1 MRAPRPVP
9 ADASPKFGVM
19 HVKARLTGHFTVLGN
34 QLTQHRELSLLAI
47 GLSAHIQSLPPGA
60 RIGIKFLA
68 QRFPDS
74 EARIAAALRELEVHG
89 FLRRVRERLA
99 DGRVV
104 TLTYSYNQPHTGAPP
119 RPVRVTPSAPA
130 PTPVPAPASEPT
142 PVPPV
147 PPASLVPPV
156 PPASLV
162 SSVPSVPSA
171 PPVAPVAKAPTAPP
185 SPRPSLPSPTA
196 PPPQPRIPLPSLL
209 HAATELLA
217 GLHHHTPRITL
228 TAQDVDRL
236 APAVAA
242 WFERGATPADLRR
255 ALTDDLPDPLRHPAK
270 LLRYRLTA
278 LLPPPPPAAAP
289 RVVPLR
295 NCDRCDRAFRSPAP
309 GHYCRDCTA
318 DDATP
323 PADGQNRMRPLPGRA
338 GINHY
343 ERSFPR

>member
-1 MRAPRPVP
+1 MDTQQVSAPVRAPRPVP

-19 HVKARLTGHFTVLGN
+19 HVKARLTSHFTVLGN

-74 EARIAAALRELEVHG
+74 EARIAAALRELEAHG
-89 FLRRVRERLA
+89 FLRRVRERLD

-104 TLTYSYNQPHTGAPP
+104 TRTYSYNQPHTDAPP
-119 RPVRVTPSAPA
+119 RPVRAAPSAPA
-130 PTPVPAPASEPT
+130 PTPVPAPASEHT

-147 PPASLVPPV
+147 PPAPL
-156 PPASLV
+156 
-162 SSVPSVPSA
+162 VPSVPPVA
-171 PPVAPVAKAPTAPP
+171 PVAPVAKAPTAPP
-185 SPRPSLPSPTA
+185 SPTA
-196 PPPQPRIPLPSLL
+196 PLPQPRTPLPSLPSLL

-278 LLPPPPPAAAP
+278 LLPPPPPAAASH
-289 RVVPLR
+289 VVPLR

-318 DDATP
+318 AES
-323 PADGQNRMRPLPGRA
+323 PLLP
-338 GINHY
+338 
-343 ERSFPR
+343 E

>member
-1 MRAPRPVP
+1 M
-9 ADASPKFGVM
+9 AD
-19 HVKARLTGHFTVLGN
+19 
-34 QLTQHRELSLLAI
+34 
-47 GLSAHIQSLPPGA
+47 
-60 RIGIKFLA
+60 
-68 QRFPDS
+68 
-74 EARIAAALRELEVHG
+74 LREDPYPDVYIGGG
-89 FLRRVRERLA
+89 FS
-99 DGRVV
+99 D
-104 TLTYSYNQPHTGAPP
+104 P
-119 RPVRVTPSAPA
+119 
-130 PTPVPAPASEPT
+130 SEPT
-142 PVPPV
+142 EPATLQASVDGEPVYRRLGFR
-147 PPASLVPPV
+147 SCG
-156 PPASLV
+156 
-162 SSVPSVPSA
+162 
-171 PPVAPVAKAPTAPP
+171 
-185 SPRPSLPSPTA
+185 
-196 PPPQPRIPLPSLL
+196 Q
-209 HAATELLA
+209 
-217 GLHHHTPRITL
+217 
-228 TAQDVDRL
+228 L

-318 DDATP
+318 DDAPP

>member
-9 ADASPKFGVM
+9 VDASPKFGVM
-19 HVKARLTGHFTVLGN
+19 HVKARLTSHFTVLGN

-74 EARIAAALRELEVHG
+74 EARIATALRELEVHG
-89 FLRRVRERLA
+89 FLRRVRERLD

-104 TLTYSYNQPHTGAPP
+104 TRTYSYNQPHTGAPP
-119 RPVRVTPSAPA
+119 NPASAPRPRPRPVAAPAPVPVSPPAPVPAPA
-130 PTPVPAPASEPT
+130 PTPVSPAP
-142 PVPPV
+142 
-147 PPASLVPPV
+147 L
-156 PPASLV
+156 
-162 SSVPSVPSA
+162 A
-171 PPVAPVAKAPTAPP
+171 PPVAKAPTAPRP
-185 SPRPSLPSPTA
+185 SLPSPTSLPPQPPRPSLPSPTA
-196 PPPQPRIPLPSLL
+196 PVAPPPPLPQPRTPLPSLL

-289 RVVPLR
+289 RVVPLQ

-309 GHYCRDCTA
+309 GNCRDCRDRTA
-318 DDATP
+318 DDAT
-323 PADGQNRMRPLPGRA
+323 RSCRP
-338 GINHY
+338 
-343 ERSFPR
+343 

>member
-19 HVKARLTGHFTVLGN
+19 HVKARLTSHFTVLGN

-89 FLRRVRERLA
+89 FLRRVRERLD

-104 TLTYSYNQPHTGAPP
+104 TRTYSYNQPHTDAPPNPAP
-119 RPVRVTPSAPA
+119 RPVRVAPPAPVQTPVPASA
-130 PTPVPAPASEPT
+130 PTPVPAPAPEPT
-142 PVPPV
+142 PVRSVTSTPPAPPAPPV
-147 PPASLVPPV
+147 TKAPPASAPQP
-156 PPASLV
+156 
-162 SSVPSVPSA
+162 SS
-171 PPVAPVAKAPTAPP
+171 PP
-185 SPRPSLPSPTA
+185 SP
-196 PPPQPRIPLPSLL
+196 LL

-217 GLHHHTPRITL
+217 GLHHHTSRITL

-236 APAVAA
+236 APAAAA

-278 LLPPPPPAAAP
+278 LLPPPPPAPAP
-289 RVVPLR
+289 PVVPLR
-295 NCDRCDRAFRSPAP
+295 NCDRCDRAFRSPDP
-309 GHYCRDCTA
+309 GHYCRACTT

-323 PADGQNRMRPLPGRA
+323 PTDDQNRMRPSPGRA

-343 ERSFPR
+343 ERSFPQ

>member
-1 MRAPRPVP
+1 MDTQQVSAPVRAPRPVL

-34 QLTQHRELSLLAI
+34 QLTQHRELSLPAI

-104 TLTYSYNQPHTGAPP
+104 TRTYSYNQPHGSTPP
-119 RPVRVTPSAPA
+119 RPTRVAPPTPA
-130 PTPVPAPASEPT
+130 PTPVPAVAEAPTTPPPAPAS
-142 PVPPV
+142 PP
-147 PPASLVPPV
+147 PL
-156 PPASLV
+156 
-162 SSVPSVPSA
+162 
-171 PPVAPVAKAPTAPP
+171 
-185 SPRPSLPSPTA
+185 PRPRIRF
-196 PPPQPRIPLPSLL
+196 PQLL

-217 GLHHHTPRITL
+217 DLHHHTPHIALTTQDITL
-228 TAQDVDRL
+228 L

-255 ALTDDLPDPLRHPAK
+255 ALTDDLPRPLRHPAK

-289 RVVPLR
+289 RTVPLQ

-309 GHYCRDCTA
+309 GNCRDCTK
-318 DDATP
+318 D
-323 PADGQNRMRPLPGRA
+323 LPTGA
-338 GINHY
+338 SGVPG
-343 ERSFPR
+343 SSGASGA